1 MRMIRIALMT
11 AAIGLFRALPV
22 LAAASPVSLGENTL
36 HCAESGAVGFRWD
49 IQGNVAQGAFQKES
63 FTVQVVSETERIIQW
78 PGMPLLHYN
87 CTKSTGGYHCSAEG
101 GDIEFPIIFGKD
113 GFTRAF
119 LYGPPVGGDPNIY
132 VSYGVCL
139 KK

>member
-1 MRMIRIALMT
+1 M
-11 AAIGLFRALPV
+11 
-22 LAAASPVSLGENTL
+22 
-36 HCAESGAVGFRWD
+36 
-49 IQGNVAQGAFQKES
+49 
-63 FTVQVVSETERIIQW
+63 QVVSETERIIQW

-139 KK
+139 KP